1 MSLLSLNSLLV
12 LFIDILFAAIGS
24 GLLLD
29 RIVPS
34 HLLSPVCK
42 SVKRVVGL
50 CVFRTGHLEKLL
62 VISAVPD
69 I

>member
-1 MSLLSLNSLLV
+1 MSLLSRNSLLV
-12 LFIDILFAAIGS
+12 LFIDILSPAIGS
-24 GLLLD
+24 GVLLD
-29 RIVPS
+29 RIVLS
-34 HLLSPVCK
+34 HLFSPVCK
-42 SVKRVVGL
+42 SVRRVVGL

>member
-1 MSLLSLNSLLV
+1 MSLLSQNSLLV
-12 LFIDILFAAIGS
+12 FFIDILFPAIGS
-24 GLLLD
+24 RLLLD
-29 RIVPS
+29 RIVLS